1 MKVKDLYNKLRPK
14 NRKQKNIF
22 GLVSIVV
29 LGLIVVVVWIANS
42 KTTTIKQ
49 NYHIENIDSIVKIT
63 LKDKL
68 GKNVVLERKED
79 SLWVVNKD
87 YECNK
92 STIQGFLE
100 TFANMRIR
108 EALPKAAVNNIVSS
122 LATNGVEV
130 KVYTKDYLIDFGF
143 VHLFKRV
150 HLKSTYFVGSETQDR
165 LGTYVLKE
173 GDSEPRI
180 VHIPEFRGYL
190 SSRFNTDADAWKSHN
205 VFRYKQ
211 SEIASL
217 SIDIPNQNTQ
227 SFSLRNNGKG
237 FDFLD
242 YQGNQIN
249 NFDTAKVVALLS
261 SFVNMNYESVASNID
276 KKQRDTIF
284 THTPLYIITIND
296 KKGKKETMTIYLK
309 PGEDEVEITDPRQG
323 FFVAMSDIN
332 RCYALTSK
340 TKDTLV
346 MQYFTLDNVLQP
358 ANYFIHKQ

>member
-1 MKVKDLYNKLRPK
+1 MNIKEIYNKIRPK
-14 NRKQKNIF
+14 NRKQKNLY
-22 GLVSIVV
+22 GLIAIVL
-29 LGLIVVVVWIANS
+29 LGLIVSVVWLANS

-49 NYHIENIDSIVKIT
+49 NYHIENVDSIVKIT

-68 GKNVVLERKED
+68 GRNIVLDRKQD

-87 YECNK
+87 YECNQ
-92 STIQGFLE
+92 STMQGFLE

-108 EALPKAAVNNIVSS
+108 EDVPKAAVNNIVKS
-122 LATNGVEV
+122 LASNGVEV
-130 KVYTKDYLIDFGF
+130 SIYTEDYLIDFGF
-143 VHLFKRV
+143 IHLFKRI
-150 HLKSTYFVGSETQDR
+150 HLDRTFFVGYETQDR
-165 LGTYVLKE
+165 LGTYMLKK
-173 GDSEPRI
+173 GDKVPRI

-190 SSRFNTDADAWKSHN
+190 SSRFNTDPDAWKSHN
-205 VFRYKQ
+205 IFRYKQ
-211 SEIASL
+211 SEIQQL
-217 SIDIPNQNTQ
+217 TIDIPNQKSQ
-227 SFSLRNNGKG
+227 SFSLKNNGKG

-242 YQGNQIN
+242 FNGQQIN

-261 SFVNMNYESVASNID
+261 SFVNMNYESVANNIN
-276 KKQRDTIF
+276 KAQKDTIF
-284 THTPLYIITIND
+284 THTPLYVITIND

-309 PGEDEVEITDPRQG
+309 PGEDEVEIEDPRQG

-358 ANYFIHKQ
+358 ASYFIHR

>member
-1 MKVKDLYNKLRPK
+1 MNIKEIYNKIRPK
-14 NRKQKNIF
+14 NRKQKNLY
-22 GLVSIVV
+22 GLIAIVL
-29 LGLIVVVVWIANS
+29 LGLIVSVVWLANS

-49 NYHIENIDSIVKIT
+49 NYHIENVDSIVKIT

-68 GKNVVLERKED
+68 GRNIVLDRKQD

-87 YECNK
+87 YECNQ
-92 STIQGFLE
+92 STMQGFLE

-108 EALPKAAVNNIVSS
+108 EDVPKAAVNNIVKS
-122 LATNGVEV
+122 LASNGVEV
-130 KVYTKDYLIDFGF
+130 SIYTEDYLIDFWF
-143 VHLFKRV
+143 IHLFKRI
-150 HLKSTYFVGSETQDR
+150 HLDRTFFVGYETQDR
-165 LGTYVLKE
+165 LGTYMLKK
-173 GDSEPRI
+173 GDKVPRI

-190 SSRFNTDADAWKSHN
+190 SSRFNTDPDAWKSHN
-205 VFRYKQ
+205 IFRYKQ
-211 SEIASL
+211 SEIQQL
-217 SIDIPNQNTQ
+217 TIDIPNQKSQ
-227 SFSLRNNGKG
+227 SFSLKNNGKG

-242 YQGNQIN
+242 FNGQQIN

-261 SFVNMNYESVASNID
+261 SFVNMNYESVANNIN
-276 KKQRDTIF
+276 KAQKDTIF
-284 THTPLYIITIND
+284 THTPLYVITIND

-309 PGEDEVEITDPRQG
+309 PGEDEVEIEDPRQG

-358 ANYFIHKQ
+358 ASYFIHR

>member
-1 MKVKDLYNKLRPK
+1 MSIKEIYNKVRPK
-14 NRKQKNIF
+14 NRKQKNLY
-22 GLVSIVV
+22 GLITIVV
-29 LGLIVVVVWIANS
+29 LGLIVSVVWLANS

-49 NYHIENIDSIVKIT
+49 NYHIENVDSIVKIT

-68 GKNVVLERKED
+68 GRNIVLDRKQD

-87 YECNK
+87 YECNQ
-92 STIQGFLE
+92 STMQGFLE

-108 EALPKAAVNNIVSS
+108 EDVPKAAVNNIVKS
-122 LATNGVEV
+122 LASNGVEV
-130 KVYTKDYLIDFGF
+130 SIYTEDYLIDFWF
-143 VHLFKRV
+143 IHLFKRI
-150 HLKSTYFVGSETQDR
+150 HLDRTFFVGYETQDR
-165 LGTYVLKE
+165 LGTYMLKK
-173 GDSEPRI
+173 GDKVPRI

-190 SSRFNTDADAWKSHN
+190 SSRFNTDPDAWKSHN
-205 VFRYKQ
+205 IFRYKQ
-211 SEIASL
+211 SEIQQL
-217 SIDIPNQNTQ
+217 TIDIPNQKSQ
-227 SFSLRNNGKG
+227 SFSLKNNGKG

-242 YQGNQIN
+242 FNGQQIN

-261 SFVNMNYESVASNID
+261 SFVNMNYESVANNIN
-276 KKQRDTIF
+276 KAQKDTIF
-284 THTPLYIITIND
+284 THTPLYVITIND

-309 PGEDEVEITDPRQG
+309 PGEDEVEIEDPRQG

-358 ANYFIHKQ
+358 ASYFIHR

>member
-1 MKVKDLYNKLRPK
+1 MNIKEIYNKIRPK
-14 NRKQKNIF
+14 NRKQKNLY
-22 GLVSIVV
+22 GLIAIVL
-29 LGLIVVVVWIANS
+29 LGLIVSVVWLANS

-49 NYHIENIDSIVKIT
+49 NYHIENVDSIVKIT

-68 GKNVVLERKED
+68 GRNIVLDRKQD

-87 YECNK
+87 YECNQ

-108 EALPKAAVNNIVSS
+108 EDVPKAAVNNIVKS
-122 LATNGVEV
+122 LASNGVEV
-130 KVYTKDYLIDFGF
+130 NIYTEDYLIDFWF
-143 VHLFKRV
+143 IHLFKRI
-150 HLKSTYFVGSETQDR
+150 HLDRTFFVGYETQDR
-165 LGTYVLKE
+165 LGTYMLKK
-173 GDSEPRI
+173 GDKVPRI

-190 SSRFNTDADAWKSHN
+190 SSRFNTDPDAWKSHN
-205 VFRYKQ
+205 IFRYKQ
-211 SEIASL
+211 SEIQQL
-217 SIDIPNQNTQ
+217 TIDIPNQKSQ
-227 SFSLRNNGKG
+227 SFSLKNNGKG

-242 YQGNQIN
+242 FNGQRIN

-261 SFVNMNYESVASNID
+261 SFVNMNYESVANNIN
-276 KKQRDTIF
+276 KAQKDTIF
-284 THTPLYIITIND
+284 THTPLYVITIND

-309 PGEDEVEITDPRQG
+309 PGEDEVEIEDPRQG

-358 ANYFIHKQ
+358 ASYFIHR

>member
-1 MKVKDLYNKLRPK
+1 MNIKEIYNKIRPK
-14 NRKQKNIF
+14 NRKQKNLY
-22 GLVSIVV
+22 GLIAIVL
-29 LGLIVVVVWIANS
+29 LGLIVSVVWLANS

-49 NYHIENIDSIVKIT
+49 NYHIENVDSIVKIT

-68 GKNVVLERKED
+68 GRNIVLDRKQD

-87 YECNK
+87 YECNQ
-92 STIQGFLE
+92 STMQGFLE

-108 EALPKAAVNNIVSS
+108 EDVPKAAVNNIVKS
-122 LATNGVEV
+122 LASNGVEV
-130 KVYTKDYLIDFGF
+130 NIYTEDYLIDFWF
-143 VHLFKRV
+143 IHLFKRI
-150 HLKSTYFVGSETQDR
+150 HLDRTFFVGYETQDR
-165 LGTYVLKE
+165 LGTYMLKK
-173 GDSEPRI
+173 GDKVPRI

-190 SSRFNTDADAWKSHN
+190 SSRFNTDPDAWKSHN
-205 VFRYKQ
+205 IFRYKQ
-211 SEIASL
+211 SEIQQL
-217 SIDIPNQNTQ
+217 TIDIPNQKSQ
-227 SFSLRNNGKG
+227 SFSLKNNGKG

-242 YQGNQIN
+242 FNGQRIN

-261 SFVNMNYESVASNID
+261 SFVNMNYESVANNIN
-276 KKQRDTIF
+276 KAQKDTIF
-284 THTPLYIITIND
+284 THTPLYVITIND

-309 PGEDEVEITDPRQG
+309 PGEDEVEIEDPRQG

-358 ANYFIHKQ
+358 ASYFIHR

>member
-1 MKVKDLYNKLRPK
+1 MNIKEIYNKIRPQ
-14 NRKQKNIF
+14 NRKQKNLY
-22 GLVSIVV
+22 GLIAIVL
-29 LGLIVVVVWIANS
+29 LGLIVSVVWLANS

-49 NYHIENIDSIVKIT
+49 NYHIENVDSIVKIT

-68 GKNVVLERKED
+68 GRNIVLDRKQD

-87 YECNK
+87 YECNQ
-92 STIQGFLE
+92 STMQGFLE

-108 EALPKAAVNNIVSS
+108 EDVPKAAVNNIVKS
-122 LATNGVEV
+122 LASNGVEV
-130 KVYTKDYLIDFGF
+130 SIYTEDYLIDFWF
-143 VHLFKRV
+143 IHLFKRI
-150 HLKSTYFVGSETQDR
+150 HLDRTFFVGYETQDR
-165 LGTYVLKE
+165 LGTYMLKK
-173 GDSEPRI
+173 GDKVPRI

-190 SSRFNTDADAWKSHN
+190 SSRFNTDPDAWKSHN
-205 VFRYKQ
+205 IFRYKQ
-211 SEIASL
+211 SEIQQL
-217 SIDIPNQNTQ
+217 TIDIPNQKSQ
-227 SFSLRNNGKG
+227 SFSLKNNGKG

-242 YQGNQIN
+242 FNGQQIN

-261 SFVNMNYESVASNID
+261 SFVNMNYESVANNIN
-276 KKQRDTIF
+276 KAQKDTIF
-284 THTPLYIITIND
+284 THTPLYVITIND

-309 PGEDEVEITDPRQG
+309 PGEDEVEIEDPRQG

-358 ANYFIHKQ
+358 ASYFIHR

>member
-1 MKVKDLYNKLRPK
+1 MNIKEIYNKIRPK
-14 NRKQKNIF
+14 NRKQKNLY
-22 GLVSIVV
+22 GLIAIVL
-29 LGLIVVVVWIANS
+29 LGLIVSVVWLANS

-49 NYHIENIDSIVKIT
+49 NYHIENVDSIVKIT

-68 GKNVVLERKED
+68 GRNIVLDRKQD

-87 YECNK
+87 YECNQ
-92 STIQGFLE
+92 STMQGFLE

-108 EALPKAAVNNIVSS
+108 EDVPKAAVNNIVKS
-122 LATNGVEV
+122 LASNGVEV
-130 KVYTKDYLIDFGF
+130 SIYTEDYLIDFWF
-143 VHLFKRV
+143 IHLFKRI
-150 HLKSTYFVGSETQDR
+150 HLDRTFFVGYETQDR
-165 LGTYVLKE
+165 LGTYMLKK
-173 GDSEPRI
+173 GDKVPRI

-190 SSRFNTDADAWKSHN
+190 SSRFNTDPDAWKSHN
-205 VFRYKQ
+205 IFRYKQ
-211 SEIASL
+211 SEIQQL
-217 SIDIPNQNTQ
+217 TIDIPNQKSQ
-227 SFSLRNNGKG
+227 SFSLKNNGKG

-242 YQGNQIN
+242 FNGQRIN

-261 SFVNMNYESVASNID
+261 SFVNMNYESVANNIN
-276 KKQRDTIF
+276 KAQKDTIF
-284 THTPLYIITIND
+284 THTPLYVITVND

-309 PGEDEVEITDPRQG
+309 PGEDEVEIEDPRQG

-358 ANYFIHKQ
+358 ASYFIHR

>member
-1 MKVKDLYNKLRPK
+1 MNIKEIYNKIRPK
-14 NRKQKNIF
+14 NRKQKNLY
-22 GLVSIVV
+22 GLIAIVL
-29 LGLIVVVVWIANS
+29 LGLIVSVVWLANS

-49 NYHIENIDSIVKIT
+49 NYHIENVDSIVKIT

-68 GKNVVLERKED
+68 GRNIVLDRKQD

-87 YECNK
+87 YECNQ
-92 STIQGFLE
+92 STMQGFLE

-108 EALPKAAVNNIVSS
+108 EDVPKAAVNNIVKS
-122 LATNGVEV
+122 LASNGVEV
-130 KVYTKDYLIDFGF
+130 NIYTEDYLIDFWF
-143 VHLFKRV
+143 IHLFKRI
-150 HLKSTYFVGSETQDR
+150 HLDRTFFVGYETQDR
-165 LGTYVLKE
+165 LGTYMLKK
-173 GDSEPRI
+173 GDKVPRI

-190 SSRFNTDADAWKSHN
+190 SSRFNTDPDAWKSHN
-205 VFRYKQ
+205 IFHYKQ
-211 SEIASL
+211 SEIQQL
-217 SIDIPNQNTQ
+217 TIDIPNQKSQ
-227 SFSLRNNGKG
+227 SFSLKNNGKG

-242 YQGNQIN
+242 FNGQRIN

-261 SFVNMNYESVASNID
+261 SFVNMNYESVANNIN
-276 KKQRDTIF
+276 KAQKDTIF
-284 THTPLYIITIND
+284 THTPLYVITIND

-309 PGEDEVEITDPRQG
+309 PGEDEVEIEDPRQG

-358 ANYFIHKQ
+358 ASYFIHR

>member
-1 MKVKDLYNKLRPK
+1 MNIKEIYNKIRPK
-14 NRKQKNIF
+14 NRKQKNLY
-22 GLVSIVV
+22 GLITIVL
-29 LGLIVVVVWIANS
+29 LGLIVSVVWLANS

-49 NYHIENIDSIVKIT
+49 NYHIENVDSIVKIT

-68 GKNVVLERKED
+68 GRNIVLDRKQD

-87 YECNK
+87 YECNQ
-92 STIQGFLE
+92 STMQGFLE

-108 EALPKAAVNNIVSS
+108 EDVPKAAVNNIVKS
-122 LATNGVEV
+122 LASNGVEV
-130 KVYTKDYLIDFGF
+130 SIYTEDYLIDFWF
-143 VHLFKRV
+143 IHLFKRI
-150 HLKSTYFVGSETQDR
+150 HLDRTFFVGYETQDR
-165 LGTYVLKE
+165 LGTYMLKK
-173 GDSEPRI
+173 GDKVPRI

-190 SSRFNTDADAWKSHN
+190 SSRFNTDPDAWKSHN
-205 VFRYKQ
+205 IFRYKQ
-211 SEIASL
+211 SEIQQL
-217 SIDIPNQNTQ
+217 TIDIPNQKSQ
-227 SFSLRNNGKG
+227 SFSLKNNGKG

-242 YQGNQIN
+242 FNGQRIN

-261 SFVNMNYESVASNID
+261 SFVNMNYESVANNIN
-276 KKQRDTIF
+276 KAQKDTIF
-284 THTPLYIITIND
+284 THTPLYVITIND

-309 PGEDEVEITDPRQG
+309 PGEDEVEIEDPRQG

-358 ANYFIHKQ
+358 ASYFIHR

>member
-1 MKVKDLYNKLRPK
+1 MNIKEIYNKIRPK
-14 NRKQKNIF
+14 NRKQKNLY
-22 GLVSIVV
+22 GLIAIVL
-29 LGLIVVVVWIANS
+29 LGLIVSVVWLANS

-49 NYHIENIDSIVKIT
+49 NYHIENVDSIVKIT

-68 GKNVVLERKED
+68 GRNIVLDRKQD

-87 YECNK
+87 YECNQ
-92 STIQGFLE
+92 STMQGFLE

-108 EALPKAAVNNIVSS
+108 EDVPKAAVNNIVKS
-122 LATNGVEV
+122 LASNGVEV
-130 KVYTKDYLIDFGF
+130 SIYTEDYLIDFGF
-143 VHLFKRV
+143 IHLFKRI
-150 HLKSTYFVGSETQDR
+150 HLDRTFFVGYETQDR
-165 LGTYVLKE
+165 LGTYMLKK
-173 GDSEPRI
+173 GDKVPRI

-190 SSRFNTDADAWKSHN
+190 SSRFNTDPDAWKSHN
-205 VFRYKQ
+205 IFRYKQ
-211 SEIASL
+211 SEIQQL
-217 SIDIPNQNTQ
+217 TIDIPNQKSQ
-227 SFSLRNNGKG
+227 SFSLKNNGKG

-242 YQGNQIN
+242 FNGQRIN

-261 SFVNMNYESVASNID
+261 SFVNMNYESVANNIN
-276 KKQRDTIF
+276 KAQKDTIF
-284 THTPLYIITIND
+284 THTPLYVITIND

-309 PGEDEVEITDPRQG
+309 PGEDEVEIEDPRQG

-358 ANYFIHKQ
+358 ASYFIHR

>member
-1 MKVKDLYNKLRPK
+1 MNIKEIYNKIRPK
-14 NRKQKNIF
+14 NRKQKNLY
-22 GLVSIVV
+22 GLIAIVL
-29 LGLIVVVVWIANS
+29 LGLIVSVVWLANS

-49 NYHIENIDSIVKIT
+49 NYHIENVDSIVKIT

-68 GKNVVLERKED
+68 GRNIVLDRKQD

-87 YECNK
+87 YECNQ
-92 STIQGFLE
+92 STMQGFLE

-108 EALPKAAVNNIVSS
+108 EDVPKAAVNNIVKS
-122 LATNGVEV
+122 LASNGVEV
-130 KVYTKDYLIDFGF
+130 NIYTEDYLIDFWF
-143 VHLFKRV
+143 IHLFKRI
-150 HLKSTYFVGSETQDR
+150 HLDRTFFVGYETQDR
-165 LGTYVLKE
+165 LGTYMLKK
-173 GDSEPRI
+173 GDKVPRI

-190 SSRFNTDADAWKSHN
+190 SSRFNTDPDAWKSHN
-205 VFRYKQ
+205 IFRYKQ
-211 SEIASL
+211 SEIQQL
-217 SIDIPNQNTQ
+217 TIDIPNQKSQ
-227 SFSLRNNGKG
+227 SFSLKNNGKG

-242 YQGNQIN
+242 FNGQQIN

-261 SFVNMNYESVASNID
+261 SFVNMNYESVANNIN
-276 KKQRDTIF
+276 KAQKDTIF
-284 THTPLYIITIND
+284 THTPLYVITIND

-309 PGEDEVEITDPRQG
+309 PGEDEVEIEDPRQG

-358 ANYFIHKQ
+358 ASYFIHR

>member
-1 MKVKDLYNKLRPK
+1 MNIKEIYNKIRPK
-14 NRKQKNIF
+14 NRKQKNLY
-22 GLVSIVV
+22 GLIAIVL
-29 LGLIVVVVWIANS
+29 LGLIVSVVWLANS

-49 NYHIENIDSIVKIT
+49 NYHIENVDSIVKIT

-68 GKNVVLERKED
+68 GRNIVLDRKQD

-87 YECNK
+87 YECNQ

-108 EALPKAAVNNIVSS
+108 EDVPKAAVNNIVKS
-122 LATNGVEV
+122 LASNGVEV
-130 KVYTKDYLIDFGF
+130 NIYTEDYLIDFWF
-143 VHLFKRV
+143 IHLFKRI
-150 HLKSTYFVGSETQDR
+150 HLDRTFFVGYETQDR
-165 LGTYVLKE
+165 LGTYMLKK
-173 GDSEPRI
+173 GDKVPRI

-190 SSRFNTDADAWKSHN
+190 SSRFNTDPDAWKSHN
-205 VFRYKQ
+205 IFRYKQ
-211 SEIASL
+211 SEIQQL
-217 SIDIPNQNTQ
+217 TIDIPNQKSQ
-227 SFSLRNNGKG
+227 SFSLKNNGKG

-242 YQGNQIN
+242 FNGQQIN

-261 SFVNMNYESVASNID
+261 SFVNMNYESVANNIN
-276 KKQRDTIF
+276 KAQKDTIF
-284 THTPLYIITIND
+284 THTPLYVITIND

-309 PGEDEVEITDPRQG
+309 PGEDEVEIEDPRQG

-358 ANYFIHKQ
+358 ASYFIHR

>member
-1 MKVKDLYNKLRPK
+1 MNIKEIYNKIRPK
-14 NRKQKNIF
+14 NRKQKNLY
-22 GLVSIVV
+22 GLIAIVL
-29 LGLIVVVVWIANS
+29 LGLIVSVVWLANS

-49 NYHIENIDSIVKIT
+49 NYHIENVDSIVKIT

-68 GKNVVLERKED
+68 GRNIVLDRKQD

-87 YECNK
+87 YECNQ

-108 EALPKAAVNNIVSS
+108 EDVPKAAVNNIVKS
-122 LATNGVEV
+122 LASNGVEV
-130 KVYTKDYLIDFGF
+130 SIYTEDYLIDFWF
-143 VHLFKRV
+143 IHLFKRI
-150 HLKSTYFVGSETQDR
+150 HLDRTFFVGYETQDR
-165 LGTYVLKE
+165 LGTYMLKK
-173 GDSEPRI
+173 GDKVPRI

-190 SSRFNTDADAWKSHN
+190 SSRFNTDPDAWKSHN
-205 VFRYKQ
+205 IFRYKQ
-211 SEIASL
+211 SEIQQL
-217 SIDIPNQNTQ
+217 TIDIPNQKSQ
-227 SFSLRNNGKG
+227 SFSLKNNGKG

-242 YQGNQIN
+242 FNGQQIN

-261 SFVNMNYESVASNID
+261 SFVNMNYESVANNIN
-276 KKQRDTIF
+276 KAQKDTIF
-284 THTPLYIITIND
+284 THTPLYVITIND

-309 PGEDEVEITDPRQG
+309 PGEDEVEIEDPRQG

-358 ANYFIHKQ
+358 ASYFIHR

>member
-1 MKVKDLYNKLRPK
+1 MNIKEIYNKIRPK
-14 NRKQKNIF
+14 NRKQKNLY
-22 GLVSIVV
+22 GLIAIVL
-29 LGLIVVVVWIANS
+29 LGLIVSVVWLANS

-49 NYHIENIDSIVKIT
+49 NYHIENVDSIVKIT

-68 GKNVVLERKED
+68 GRNIVLDRKQD

-87 YECNK
+87 YECNQ
-92 STIQGFLE
+92 STMQGFLE

-108 EALPKAAVNNIVSS
+108 EDVPKAAVNNIVKS
-122 LATNGVEV
+122 LASNGVEV
-130 KVYTKDYLIDFGF
+130 SIYTEDYLIDFWF
-143 VHLFKRV
+143 IHLFKRV
-150 HLKSTYFVGSETQDR
+150 HLDRTFFVGYETQDR
-165 LGTYVLKE
+165 LGTYMLKK
-173 GDSEPRI
+173 GDKVPRI

-190 SSRFNTDADAWKSHN
+190 SSRFNTDPDAWKSHN
-205 VFRYKQ
+205 IFRYKQ
-211 SEIASL
+211 SEIQQL
-217 SIDIPNQNTQ
+217 TIDIPNQKSQ
-227 SFSLRNNGKG
+227 SFSLKNNGKG

-242 YQGNQIN
+242 FNGQQIN

-261 SFVNMNYESVASNID
+261 SFVNMNYESVA
-276 KKQRDTIF
+276 KAQKDTIF
-284 THTPLYIITIND
+284 THTPLYVITIND

-309 PGEDEVEITDPRQG
+309 PGEDEVEIEDPRQG

-358 ANYFIHKQ
+358 ASYFIHR

>member
-1 MKVKDLYNKLRPK
+1 MNIKEIYNKIRPK
-14 NRKQKNIF
+14 NRKQKNLY
-22 GLVSIVV
+22 GLIAIVL
-29 LGLIVVVVWIANS
+29 LGLIVSVVWLANS

-49 NYHIENIDSIVKIT
+49 NYHIENVDSIVKIT

-68 GKNVVLERKED
+68 GRNIVLVRKQD

-87 YECNK
+87 YECNQ
-92 STIQGFLE
+92 STMQGFLE

-108 EALPKAAVNNIVSS
+108 EDVPKAAVNNIVKS
-122 LATNGVEV
+122 LASNGVEV
-130 KVYTKDYLIDFGF
+130 SIYTEDYLIDFWF
-143 VHLFKRV
+143 IHLFKRI
-150 HLKSTYFVGSETQDR
+150 HLDRTFFVGYETQDR
-165 LGTYVLKE
+165 LGTYMLKK
-173 GDSEPRI
+173 GDKVPRI

-190 SSRFNTDADAWKSHN
+190 SSRFNTDPDAWKSHN
-205 VFRYKQ
+205 IFRYKQ
-211 SEIASL
+211 SEIQQL
-217 SIDIPNQNTQ
+217 TIDIPNQKSQ
-227 SFSLRNNGKG
+227 SFSLKNNGKG

-242 YQGNQIN
+242 FNGQRIN

-261 SFVNMNYESVASNID
+261 SFVNMNYESVANNIN
-276 KKQRDTIF
+276 KAQKDTIF
-284 THTPLYIITIND
+284 THTPLYVITIND

-309 PGEDEVEITDPRQG
+309 PGEDEVEIEDPRQG

-358 ANYFIHKQ
+358 ASYFIHR